1 MTAPRNLRKAWVL
14 AACMVAVAGLSAVG
28 KPSAVASLDARA
40 QVPLESIFPSAFGD
54 WRLDPASSVFVR
66 PAVDQ
71 AKQFQ
76 MYDQVLERTYING
89 QGQRLMLSVAYG
101 RQQSVGLQMH
111 RPEVCYRAGGFQVRD
126 VAPATLQVAGRELPV
141 THLLAHMEGRT
152 EPITYWRLLGKGV
165 VTDDSSFKF
174 RQLSLGLRGRVLDGL
189 LVRVSSIDRDT
200 AGAHRLQ
207 ARFADQLARAMNP
220 EQQERA
226 FGAAPGSA
234 QQP

>member
-1 MTAPRNLRKAWVL
+1 MSRNRRKAWVL
-14 AACMVAVAGLSAVG
+14 AACMLAVAGLAAVG
-28 KPSAVASLDARA
+28 KPNTQAGMDARS
-40 QVPLESIFPSAFGD
+40 QVPLESIFPGQFED

-111 RPEVCYRAGGFQVRD
+111 RPEVCYQAGGFKVQDVTPAVID
-126 VAPATLQVAGRELPV
+126 VAGQALPV
-141 THLLAHMEGRT
+141 THLQAHMDGRP
-152 EPITYWRLLGKGV
+152 EPITYWRLLGNGAV
-165 VTDDSSFKF
+165 ADDSTFKF
-174 RQLSLGLRGRVLDGL
+174 RQLSSGLRGQVLDGL

-200 AGAHRLQ
+200 SGAHRLQ
-207 ARFADQLARAMNP
+207 ARFADQLARAMSP
-220 EQQERA
+220 EMRVRA
-226 FGAAPGSA
+226 FGAPAAS
-234 QQP
+234 QP

>member
-1 MTAPRNLRKAWVL
+1 MSRNRTKAWVL
-14 AACMVAVAGLSAVG
+14 ATCMLAVAGLAAVG
-28 KPSAVASLDARA
+28 KPNTQAVMDARA
-40 QVPLESIFPSAFGD
+40 QMPLEAIFPSQFGD

-111 RPEVCYRAGGFQVRD
+111 RPEVCYQAGGFQVQD
-126 VAPATLQVAGRELPV
+126 VAPSVIEAAGQALPV
-141 THLLAHMEGRT
+141 THLQAHMDGRP
-152 EPITYWRLLGKGV
+152 EPITYWRLLGDGV
-165 VTDDSSFKF
+165 VTDDSVFKF
-174 RQLSLGLRGRVLDGL
+174 RQLSSGLRGRVLDGL
-189 LVRVSSIDRDT
+189 LVRVSSIDQDT

-207 ARFADQLARAMNP
+207 ARFADQMARAMSP
-220 EQQERA
+220 EMRVRA
-226 FGAAPGSA
+226 FGAPPTL

>member
-1 MTAPRNLRKAWVL
+1 MTSPNRTKAWLL
-14 AACMVAVAGLSAVG
+14 AASMVAVAGLAAIG
-28 KPSAVASLDARA
+28 KPNTQAAMDVRA
-40 QVPLESIFPSAFGD
+40 QVPLESIFPSQFDD

-66 PAVDQ
+66 PAVDK

-111 RPEVCYRAGGFQVRD
+111 RPEVCYRAGGFTVQGVT
-126 VAPATLQVAGRELPV
+126 PAVIEVAGQALPV
-141 THLLAHMEGRT
+141 TQLQAQMDGRP
-152 EPITYWRLLGKGV
+152 EPITYWRLLGNGV
-165 VTDDSSFKF
+165 VSDDSSFKF
-174 RQLSLGLRGRVLDGL
+174 QQLSLGLRGQVLDGL

-207 ARFADQLARAMNP
+207 ARFADQLARAMSLP
-220 EQQERA
+220 TRVRA
-226 FGAAPGSA
+226 FGAPTASSSLK
-234 QQP
+234 